1 MKDISDKVT
10 TLRTALARSVL
21 RVTDSTIATIK
32 AGEIPKGDPLVIAK
46 VAAVQAA
53 KNTSMIIPYCHQ
65 IAIDYVGVEYE
76 LTKDSIVIDVTVKAT
91 HKTGVEMEAMTAAS
105 VAALTIYDMVK
116 PLDDFA
122 EIEKTI
128 LVSKKGGKSDYK
140 PDASTKDIGAAV
152 LVLSDRVSKGESED
166 RSGKII
172 CEKLSSLGIA
182 RTEYIV
188 LPDSE
193 PELKETIEKLC
204 KDDSI
209 NLILTTGGTGLS
221 PRDITVETLTPIIE
235 RRLPGVE
242 EAIRSFGQSRNR
254 FAMLSRAVAGVC
266 EETVIVSMP
275 GSTGGVKDA
284 LAVLFPPVLH
294 ALGMLKGEGHESKKR
309 EKARAKG

>member
-128 LVSKKGGKSDYK
+128 LVSKKRRQVRLQ
-140 PDASTKDIGAAV
+140 IGCFDKRHRGSGAGPFRPG
-152 LVLSDRVSKGESED
+152 LKGRE
-166 RSGKII
+166 RR
-172 CEKLSSLGIA
+172 SLGQN
-182 RTEYIV
+182 Y
-188 LPDSE
+188 L
-193 PELKETIEKLC
+193 
-204 KDDSI
+204 
-209 NLILTTGGTGLS
+209 
-221 PRDITVETLTPIIE
+221 
-235 RRLPGVE
+235 
-242 EAIRSFGQSRNR
+242 
-254 FAMLSRAVAGVC
+254 
-266 EETVIVSMP
+266 
-275 GSTGGVKDA
+275 
-284 LAVLFPPVLH
+284 
-294 ALGMLKGEGHESKKR
+294 
-309 EKARAKG
+309 

>member
-122 EIEKTI
+122 EIEKVEFRYRRWHRIITFAPPI
-128 LVSKKGGKSDYK
+128 SNPSPLWLPGTG
-140 PDASTKDIGAAV
+140 P
-152 LVLSDRVSKGESED
+152 DRVLIPSHR
-166 RSGKII
+166 RS
-172 CEKLSSLGIA
+172 
-182 RTEYIV
+182 
-188 LPDSE
+188 
-193 PELKETIEKLC
+193 
-204 KDDSI
+204 
-209 NLILTTGGTGLS
+209 
-221 PRDITVETLTPIIE
+221 
-235 RRLPGVE
+235 
-242 EAIRSFGQSRNR
+242 
-254 FAMLSRAVAGVC
+254 
-266 EETVIVSMP
+266 
-275 GSTGGVKDA
+275 
-284 LAVLFPPVLH
+284 
-294 ALGMLKGEGHESKKR
+294 
-309 EKARAKG
+309 